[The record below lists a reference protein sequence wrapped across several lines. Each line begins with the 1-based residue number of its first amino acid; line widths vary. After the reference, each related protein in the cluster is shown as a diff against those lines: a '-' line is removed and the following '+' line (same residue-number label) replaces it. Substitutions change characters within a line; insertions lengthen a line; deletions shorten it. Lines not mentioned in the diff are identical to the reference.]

1 MKKIVLLSFFIL
13 GLFGCKN
20 TLDRPAERE
29 LLKEI
34 VIEYSKTDEPYRRHG
49 TQKEI
54 YRIYNCKYEECDI
67 HEIRPHDIMHGIKY
81 ITNRYGDTV
90 RIVYTDYTNYPR
102 REE

>member
-1 MKKIVLLSFFIL
+1 MKKLLLSIIL
-13 GLFGCKN
+13 IGLLGCKN
-20 TLDRPAERE
+20 TPDRPAERE

-34 VIEYSKTDEPYRRHG
+34 VIEYSETDEPYRRHG

-67 HEIRPHDIMHGIKY
+67 HEIRPHDIMHGIVY
-81 ITNRYGDTV
+81 HMNSYGDTV
-90 RIVYTDYTNYPR
+90 RIRYIDYTNYPR